1 MTLRRRAVADYGG
14 VDVMPARDRA
24 DGAVAAMSPRLPI
37 PPPSS
42 REGDDGDT
50 DCDDDGGGEERIA
63 GRTLPRSR
71 RVVGAVTVAG
81 GGDGE
86 SDDAVHQEG
95 VAASGGSGGGGGD
108 CVTACC
114 FRLPTQRLSSAAAE
128 REEGDDED
136 DADDDDGRSEW
147 HASGDE
153 HGSTTSGGI
162 KTFEPDES
170 FFGRSVECGE
180 SEVPG
185 TLLPPPLRARTA
197 PSRPDARRRRWR
209 RTLVRAESSTRRPAN
224 SDEERTRCDRG
235 GCSAVGWTFRR
246 ARRVSADLRR
256 RNVPHI

>member
-1 MTLRRRAVADYGG
+1 MADYGG

-185 TLLPPPLRARTA
+185 TLLPPPPPRSDGAEPTRCETTTMEEDPRQGRVEHSSPRKFRRRTNEMRSRRMFGCGVDVPPR
-197 PSRPDARRRRWR
+197 PSR
-209 RTLVRAESSTRRPAN
+209 
-224 SDEERTRCDRG
+224 
-235 GCSAVGWTFRR
+235 
-246 ARRVSADLRR
+246 LR
-256 RNVPHI
+256 